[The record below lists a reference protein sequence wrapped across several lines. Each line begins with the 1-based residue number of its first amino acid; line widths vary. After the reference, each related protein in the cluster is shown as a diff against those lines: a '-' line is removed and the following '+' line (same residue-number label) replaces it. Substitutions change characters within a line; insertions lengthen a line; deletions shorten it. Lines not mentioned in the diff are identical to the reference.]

1 MTSPDT
7 EVATTVTAQPAA
19 NDATWLDADQ
29 ERHWRALVQ
38 LCVALPAELDRQL
51 RRDASLCHAHWVLLV
66 HLADADDATRTM
78 SELATAGALSASACS
93 HAVRALEGR
102 GLVTRRPAE
111 HDRRVQL
118 ATLTDAGRAA
128 MAAAAPGHVRTV
140 RDLVVER
147 LTDDQLRTLGGLA
160 ATLLDGLD
168 RIGRLDG
175 IEGID
180 DT

>member
-1 MTSPDT
+1 MTDLDGS
-7 EVATTVTAQPAA
+7 TTTPTAAEPTSSGGTA
-19 NDATWLDADQ
+19 WLDADQ
-29 ERHWRALVQ
+29 ERHWRALVR

-51 RRDASLCHAHWVLLV
+51 RRDADLCHAHWALLV

-78 SELATAGALSASACS
+78 SELADAGGLSPSACS
-93 HAVRALEGR
+93 HAVRSLEGR
-102 GLVTRRPAE
+102 GLVVRRPAE

-140 RDLVVER
+140 RELVVDR
-147 LTDDQLRTLGGLA
+147 LTDEQFATLGALA

-168 RIGRLDG
+168 
-175 IEGID
+175 EA
-180 DT
+180 